1 MPEFPFH
8 PDLYSFSSYRT
19 LTVNDAVFIFG
30 GWGNGLPLAD
40 VAKFEN
46 NVWYKMTDMLRR
58 DFQIILNIFRK
69 FEFSDLRFSKIF
81 VQNFS
86 KFGLKSLF

>member
-19 LTVNDAVFIFG
+19 LTVNGAVFIFG

-46 NVWYKMTDMLRR
+46 NIWYKMTDMLRWA
-58 DFQIILNIFRK
+58 F
-69 FEFSDLRFSKIF
+69 KIF
-81 VQNFS
+81 F
-86 KFGLKSLF
+86 KKILFLDF

>member
-46 NVWYKMTDMLRR
+46 NIWYKMTDLLRW
-58 DFQIILNIFRK
+58 DFELK
-69 FEFSDLRFSKIF
+69 KIF
-81 VQNFS
+81 LVDIFEILS
-86 KFGLKSLF
+86 IEISILVLVMTME

>member
-1 MPEFPFH
+1 MTILRVTRNWKPNDRKWIQMPEFPFH

-46 NVWYKMTDMLRR
+46 NIWYKMTDMLSWG
-58 DFQIILNIFRK
+58 FK
-69 FEFSDLRFSKIF
+69 
-81 VQNFS
+81 
-86 KFGLKSLF
+86 LFF

>member
-69 FEFSDLRFSKIF
+69 FEFSDLRFSKIL

>member
-19 LTVNDAVFIFG
+19 LTVNGAVFIFG

-46 NVWYKMTDMLRR
+46 NIWYKMTDLLRW
-58 DFQIILNIFRK
+58 DF
-69 FEFSDLRFSKIF
+69 DFSKKKVFLLEIF
-81 VQNFS
+81 DIS
-86 KFGLKSLF
+86 SIEILFLVLVMTME

>member
-46 NVWYKMTDMLRR
+46 NIWYKMTDMLR
-58 DFQIILNIFRK
+58 
-69 FEFSDLRFSKIF
+69 
-81 VQNFS
+81 
-86 KFGLKSLF
+86 

>member
-1 MPEFPFH
+1 MPGLPFH

-46 NVWYKMTDMLRR
+46 NIWYKMTDMLRWGFKR
-58 DFQIILNIFRK
+58 FFEKLNFHIF
-69 FEFSDLRFSKIF
+69 
-81 VQNFS
+81 QNF
-86 KFGLKSLF
+86 LKLSLESLF

>member
-1 MPEFPFH
+1 MPGLPFH

-46 NVWYKMTDMLRR
+46 NIWYKMTDMLRWGFKIFFEKLN
-58 DFQIILNIFRK
+58 FQIC
-69 FEFSDLRFSKIF
+69 
-81 VQNFS
+81 QNF
-86 KFGLKSLF
+86 LKLSLESLF